1 MSGGTAARST
11 TTGAA
16 ALMSIGE
23 VLAHLR
29 PEFPDTTVSKL
40 RFLEAEGLVEPR
52 RTPAGYRK
60 YSWNDVARLRHVLTA
75 QRDHYL
81 PLRVIRDQLAALD
94 RESAAGRPP
103 RPALTSVRPTGVE
116 AAAVGQTAVAPAP
129 PGRATDGPDARL
141 TRADLLTGSGLDD
154 GMLAQVEALGLLA
167 PRGPGW
173 YDADAL
179 IVARAVA
186 GLARHGLEPR
196 HLRAFRSA
204 ADREA
209 GLFAQLVAP
218 LARQRDPVAR
228 ARAGETVRELIGLSQ
243 QLHAA
248 LLRAA
253 LREALGG

>member
-1 MSGGTAARST
+1 MTGARAAGMSDGTAARST
-11 TTGAA
+11 NNGP
-16 ALMSIGE
+16 LMSIGE

-29 PEFPDTTVSKL
+29 PEFPDATVSKL
-40 RFLEAEGLVEPR
+40 RFLEAEGLVEPQ

-60 YSWNDVARLRHVLTA
+60 YSWDDVTRLRYVLSA

-81 PLRVIRDQLAALD
+81 PLRVIRDRLTTLD
-94 RESAAGRPP
+94 RQTVTGHPP
-103 RPALTSVRPTGVE
+103 RPTLSAVASTAAAPQTPPTGGASE
-116 AAAVGQTAVAPAP
+116 
-129 PGRATDGPDARL
+129 GPDGRL
-141 TRADLLTGSGLDD
+141 TRAELLARSELDD
-154 GMLAQVEALGLLA
+154 AVLAQVEALGLLA
-167 PRGPGW
+167 PRAPGW

-179 IVARAVA
+179 TVARAVA
-186 GLARHGLEPR
+186 GLSRYGLEPR

-218 LARQRDPVAR
+218 LARQQDPVAR

-243 QLHAA
+243 QLHGA

-253 LREALGG
+253 LREAFGR

>member
-1 MSGGTAARST
+1 
-11 TTGAA
+11 
-16 ALMSIGE
+16 MSIGE

-40 RFLEAEGLVEPR
+40 RFLEAEGLVEPQ

-60 YSWNDVARLRHVLTA
+60 YSWDDVARLRYVLTA

-94 RESAAGRPP
+94 RTTPAVQPP
-103 RPALTSVRPTGVE
+103 RPALT
-116 AAAVGQTAVAPAP
+116 AVGSTGTPPPPPA
-129 PGRATDGPDARL
+129 GTDGPDGRL
-141 TRADLLTGSGLDD
+141 TRADLLARSGLDD
-154 GMLAQVEALGLLA
+154 ALLAQVEALGLVA
-167 PRGPGW
+167 PRAPGW

-179 IVARAVA
+179 SVAYAVA
-186 GLARHGLEPR
+186 GLALYGLEPR

-218 LARQRDPVAR
+218 LARQQDPVAR
-228 ARAGETVRELIGLSQ
+228 ARAAETVRELIGLSQ

-253 LREALGG
+253 LREASGR